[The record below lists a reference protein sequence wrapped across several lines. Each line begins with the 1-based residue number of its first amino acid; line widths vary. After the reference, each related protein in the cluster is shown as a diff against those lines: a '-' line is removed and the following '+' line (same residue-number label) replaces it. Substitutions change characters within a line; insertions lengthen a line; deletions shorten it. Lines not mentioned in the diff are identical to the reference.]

1 MEVESQRKGP
11 DHDLSVGEVGPDE
24 SDSEM
29 TVFRE
34 AAPAERVPSD
44 APRWPQ
50 RVKPSATRFTPLE
63 ER

>member
-11 DHDLSVGEVGPDE
+11 DHDLSVGEVGPNG

-29 TVFRE
+29 PVFRG
-34 AAPAERVPSD
+34 ADPAERIPSD
-44 APRWPQ
+44 APRSLQ
-50 RVKPSATRFTPLE
+50 RVTPSATRFTPLE